1 VAVVLNGPA
10 DCPEFPPSGASRR
23 TASSIARRV
32 CEHFLRPCRLLHDQ
46 HGSEV
51 LLNTFFAPLAR
62 PLGNLEAR
70 LPAGHSQFLRRL
82 NVMLA
87 DLAPRSV
94 HLNDVAGLVER
105 HGALRA
111 LDQRLWFHAKQPFAP
126 EFLLE
131 YCRNTA
137 AILAAR
143 SGRSRRV
150 LVLDL
155 DDTLWGGVLGE
166 DGLEGLRIGE
176 GSAEAEAFKAFQQ
189 YLLAL
194 RQRGVVLAICSKNE
208 PELVERALREHPE
221 LVLRRDDFAAIRA
234 NWLPKSRNLAD
245 LAQELSLSLRDFVFV
260 DDNPAERD
268 EVRRAWPEVA
278 VVELGDDPAEFPLAI
293 EQGRFFE
300 TVAVSDEDSRRTES
314 YRVRSDVQA
323 LSRRQPGDLSA
334 FLASLEMRAVVRPF
348 QRVDLERVTQLVH
361 KTNQFNVTTRRLRHA
376 ELAEL
381 AASRDG
387 FTRSVRL
394 RDRFGDHG
402 LIAVLHGRIAG
413 AALRIEGWLMSC
425 RVLQRTVEE
434 MLLNHVVEAA
444 RQLGLR
450 EIVGH
455 FVPSGRNRLVADLY
469 PRLGFVPLPG
479 KGCGNEQDAGTWWSL
494 ALDGYRPAA
503 SQVLE
508 SEDSRSSQP
517 DSRERLAA
525 HDNS

>member
-1 VAVVLNGPA
+1 
-10 DCPEFPPSGASRR
+10 
-23 TASSIARRV
+23 
-32 CEHFLRPCRLLHDQ
+32 
-46 HGSEV
+46 
-51 LLNTFFAPLAR
+51 
-62 PLGNLEAR
+62 
-70 LPAGHSQFLRRL
+70 
-82 NVMLA
+82 
-87 DLAPRSV
+87 
-94 HLNDVAGLVER
+94 
-105 HGALRA
+105 
-111 LDQRLWFHAKQPFAP
+111 
-126 EFLLE
+126 
-131 YCRNTA
+131 
-137 AILAAR
+137 
-143 SGRSRRV
+143 
-150 LVLDL
+150 
-155 DDTLWGGVLGE
+155 
-166 DGLEGLRIGE
+166 
-176 GSAEAEAFKAFQQ
+176 
-189 YLLAL
+189 
-194 RQRGVVLAICSKNE
+194 
-208 PELVERALREHPE
+208 
-221 LVLRRDDFAAIRA
+221 
-234 NWLPKSRNLAD
+234 
-245 LAQELSLSLRDFVFV
+245 
-260 DDNPAERD
+260 
-268 EVRRAWPEVA
+268 VA